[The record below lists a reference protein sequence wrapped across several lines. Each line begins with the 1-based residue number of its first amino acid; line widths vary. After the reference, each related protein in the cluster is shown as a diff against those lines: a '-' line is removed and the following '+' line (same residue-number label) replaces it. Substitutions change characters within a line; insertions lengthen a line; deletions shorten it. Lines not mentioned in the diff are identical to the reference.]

1 MNIAD
6 RKVRNIIESYFDQE
20 LHPELLEQL
29 ETRKLHGG
37 EWLFQQGD
45 PADSLYFL
53 VRGRLQVW
61 IEAEDASEK
70 PRLLGEIAAGESV
83 GEVGLISGEPRSAG
97 IQAIRDSLLIRID
110 RRSFESLAKRD
121 PTLVIKLAGNVVKL
135 LQRRT
140 STNTPT
146 ASTFKTITL
155 LPLSGDAKIKQFCEE
170 FAQEFA
176 AQASVVHVSPET
188 LSARGA
194 PVTQLSDGE
203 DLPGR
208 LKDWLS
214 DLEDQHD
221 FVLYLCPAGD
231 SSWSRFA
238 VRQADIVLMV
248 ADADS
253 NPDEVAWEPELLSI
267 QGTTVGRRALFL
279 LQRDRTAILN
289 TSRWLKHRNLNFH
302 LHIQSGLASDVQRA
316 VRVITGKATGLVFG
330 AGAARGLAAIG
341 VYKALVEAGI
351 EIDWVGGTSIG
362 SITAAAVAAG
372 WSPDVAIRN
381 SRQAFKVGKPFSDF
395 TIPVMSLIRGKRMN
409 RLLKAELDF
418 QIEDLPLP
426 YYCVST
432 NLGRGTQNIHESGS
446 LVHAI
451 RASAALPG
459 VFPPVVVDQE
469 LAIDGAILNNLPVDI
484 MQKKPVGRIIAVDFS
499 SSVPTKVDYA
509 ETPSPWAVLRGR
521 WLPFTRRYRVPKLT
535 SIMLK
540 STEAATLEEVRRLG
554 RTADLLIDPDIKRFG
569 MTDVNS
575 FDQIVQAG
583 YERGVEL
590 LKNWQ

>member
-6 RKVRNIIESYFDQE
+6 KKVRNIIESYFDRE
-20 LHPELLEQL
+20 LHPQLLEQL
-29 ETRKLHGG
+29 ETRLLRGG
-37 EWLFQQGD
+37 DWLFNQGD
-45 PADSLYFL
+45 AADSLYFL

-61 IEAEDASEK
+61 IEADDAGGQ

-97 IQAIRDSLLIRID
+97 IQAIRDSLLIRLD
-110 RRSFESLAKRD
+110 RRTFESLAERD
-121 PTLVIKLAGNVVKL
+121 PTLVLKLASNVVKL
-135 LQRRT
+135 LQRST
-140 STNTPT
+140 STKTPA
-146 ASTFKTITL
+146 ASSLKTITL
-155 LPLSGDAKIKQFCEE
+155 LPLSGSMKIKQFCDE
-170 FAQEFA
+170 FAQQLA
-176 AQASVVHVSPET
+176 KQASAALVSPET
-188 LSARGA
+188 LSAQGA
-194 PVTQLSDGE
+194 PVAQLKDGE
-203 DLPGR
+203 DLPDS
-208 LKDWLS
+208 LKHWLS
-214 DLEDQHD
+214 DLEDQHE
-221 FVLYLCPAGD
+221 FVLYRCPAGD

-238 VRQADIVLMV
+238 VRQSDIVLMV
-248 ADADS
+248 AVADS
-253 NPDEVAWEPELLSI
+253 NPDDVAWEPELLSI
-267 QGTTVGRRALFL
+267 QGTTVGRRALLL
-279 LQRDRTAILN
+279 LQRDRSAIRN
-289 TSRWLKHRNLNFH
+289 TSRWLKDRDLNFH
-302 LHIQSGLASDVQRA
+302 LHIQEGLASDVQRA
-316 VRVITGKATGLVFG
+316 VRVISGNATGLVFG

-372 WSPDVAIRN
+372 WSPELAIRN
-381 SRQAFKVGKPFSDF
+381 FRQAFKVGKPFGDI
-395 TIPVMSLIRGKRMN
+395 TIPVMSLIRGKRMS
-409 RLLKAELDF
+409 RLLKTQLDF

-469 LAIDGAILNNLPVDI
+469 LAVDGAILNNLPVDI

-499 SSVPTKVDYA
+499 ASVPAKVDYA

-521 WLPFTRRYRVPKLT
+521 WLPFARRYRVPRLT

-540 STEAATLEEVRRLG
+540 SIEAATLEEVRRLG

>member
-1 MNIAD
+1 
-6 RKVRNIIESYFDQE
+6 V
-20 LHPELLEQL
+20 
-29 ETRKLHGG
+29 
-37 EWLFQQGD
+37 
-45 PADSLYFL
+45 
-53 VRGRLQVW
+53 
-61 IEAEDASEK
+61 
-70 PRLLGEIAAGESV
+70 
-83 GEVGLISGEPRSAG
+83 
-97 IQAIRDSLLIRID
+97 
-110 RRSFESLAKRD
+110 
-121 PTLVIKLAGNVVKL
+121 
-135 LQRRT
+135 
-140 STNTPT
+140 
-146 ASTFKTITL
+146 
-155 LPLSGDAKIKQFCEE
+155 
-170 FAQEFA
+170 
-176 AQASVVHVSPET
+176 
-188 LSARGA
+188 
-194 PVTQLSDGE
+194 
-203 DLPGR
+203 
-208 LKDWLS
+208 
-214 DLEDQHD
+214 
-221 FVLYLCPAGD
+221 
-231 SSWSRFA
+231 A
-238 VRQADIVLMV
+238 V
-248 ADADS
+248 ADS
-253 NPDEVAWEPELLSI
+253 NPDDVAWEPELLSI
-267 QGTTVGRRALFL
+267 QGTTVGRRALLL
-279 LQRDRTAILN
+279 LQRDRSAIRN
-289 TSRWLKHRNLNFH
+289 TSRWLKDRDLNFH
-302 LHIQSGLASDVQRA
+302 LHIQEGLASDVQRA
-316 VRVITGKATGLVFG
+316 VRVISGNATGLVFG

-372 WSPDVAIRN
+372 WSPELAIRN
-381 SRQAFKVGKPFSDF
+381 FRQAFKVGKPFGDI
-395 TIPVMSLIRGKRMN
+395 TIPVMSLIRGKRMS
-409 RLLKAELDF
+409 RLLKTQLDF

-469 LAIDGAILNNLPVDI
+469 LAVDGAILNNLPVDI

-499 SSVPTKVDYA
+499 ASVPAKVDYA

-521 WLPFTRRYRVPKLT
+521 WLPFAPRYRVPRLT

-540 STEAATLEEVRRLG
+540 SIEAATLEEVRRLG